1 MFLKTAA
8 FFFSLDGGYNCLCLA
23 AWRHIPAAHD
33 PRYRKVLT
41 IPAAGLIPRANYGER
56 ERAEAAAQEYEF
68 PDPGRYS
75 VSKSPATVTNR
86 QRKGGGSIGAS
97 LVVDKQL

>member
-1 MFLKTAA
+1 M
-8 FFFSLDGGYNCLCLA
+8 CLA
-23 AWRHIPAAHD
+23 AWRHIPAAYD
-33 PRYRKVLT
+33 PRYRKALT
-41 IPAAGLIPRANYGER
+41 IPAAGLIPRANYG
-56 ERAEAAAQEYEF
+56 AQEYEF
-68 PDPGRYS
+68 PDLGRYS